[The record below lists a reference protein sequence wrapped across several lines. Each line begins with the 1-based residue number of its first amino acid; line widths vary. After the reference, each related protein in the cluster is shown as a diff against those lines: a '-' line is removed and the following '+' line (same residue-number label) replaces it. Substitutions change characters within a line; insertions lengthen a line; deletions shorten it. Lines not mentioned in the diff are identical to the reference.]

1 MATASEAQNFA
12 QQQDIVLELR
22 NVYHWYGSLR
32 VLYDV
37 NLHIVRGEIVA
48 LVGPSG
54 CGKSTLLHA
63 ILGTHPP
70 SQGSTLMNREPYLHP
85 NRDRGIVYQRYALF
99 PFLTAE
105 QNVAFGPML
114 DRTDI
119 LHRLGMFWT
128 WNRTQQ
134 QIVTEATEL
143 LHKVGLS
150 HAVHLYPN
158 QMSGGMRQRVAIAQA
173 LIMKPQIL
181 LLDEPFGALDEATR
195 EELQGM
201 LLQLYQENLE
211 AKRQG
216 QPPPYTILIV
226 THELNE
232 ALYIADRVIGLSQY
246 WNWEQA
252 GLDRPGA
259 TIVYDRVAPV
269 FHPEDEREFGQFIQ
283 QRQELREVVF
293 EPQQPHSPQ
302 EYRRFWQECADGHG
316 AGIMGV
322 ET

>member
-1 MATASEAQNFA
+1 MITTPETIAQEH
-12 QQQDIVLELR
+12 DIVLELR
-22 NVYHWYGSLR
+22 DIHHWYGALK
-32 VLYDV
+32 VLYQV
-37 NLHIVRGEIVA
+37 NLQIVRGEIVA

-70 SQGSTLMNREPYLHP
+70 SRGLTLMNGRSYDHP

-119 LHRLGMFWT
+119 YHRLGMFWT

-134 QIVTEATEL
+134 QIVAEAMEL
-143 LHKVGLS
+143 LNQVGLS

-201 LLQLYQENLE
+201 LLQLYQMNLA
-211 AKRQG
+211 AKREG
-216 QPPPYTILIV
+216 QPPPYTILLV

-232 ALYIADRVIGLSQY
+232 ALYVADRVVGLSQY
-246 WNWEQA
+246 WNWETE
-252 GLDRPGA
+252 GLRNPGA

-269 FHPEDEREFGQFIQ
+269 FHPEDQREFGQFIQ
-283 QRQELREVVF
+283 QRRELRDVVF
-293 EPQQPHSPQ
+293 EPPEPFSPQ
-302 EYRRFWQECADGHG
+302 TYRRFWQECADGQG
-316 AGIMGV
+316 AGIMAG
-322 ET
+322 ETS